1 MDFFSN
7 LQKIMIIL
15 IENHDNNNNNN
26 NNDDDYDWS
35 DLSHKVALGE
45 ELFVPELFQYHV
57 K

>member
-15 IENHDNNNNNN
+15 IENHDNNN